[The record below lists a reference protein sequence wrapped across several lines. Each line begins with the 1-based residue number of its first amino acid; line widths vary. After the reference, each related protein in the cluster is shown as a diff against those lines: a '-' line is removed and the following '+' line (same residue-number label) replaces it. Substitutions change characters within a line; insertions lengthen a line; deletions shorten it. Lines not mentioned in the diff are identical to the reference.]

1 VEYNAHLLDVV
12 GWHKASVAVRRLTLD
27 EQPLVLAIDD
37 VQDLVLLDGQLT
49 RGARL
54 VVIKGLC
61 GGYMLCLGGGAKKGA
76 RRGRTMI
83 RGRLCMC
90 RSERTGST

>member
-1 VEYNAHLLDVV
+1 VEYNAHLLYVV
-12 GWHKASVAVRRLTLD
+12 GWHKASVAVRGLALD

-37 VQDLVLLDGQLT
+37 VQDLVLLDGQLA

-54 VVIKGLC
+54 VIIKGLC
-61 GGYMLCLGGGAKKGA
+61 DGYVLCLRGRGKKEEE
-76 RRGRTMI
+76 RTMI

-90 RSERTGST
+90 SSERTGST